1 MESSKALR
9 PIEQRT
15 VLFYGDELTAV
26 LMDDTHVYAS
36 IKNMCDAL
44 GLNPRGQSQRIDRHT
59 ILSRGKGVCKIHTP
73 GGEQSVVVL
82 RADLVPLWLSGV
94 RTSMVNEDVRPKLE
108 KFQEEAA
115 AVLWA
120 AFQEGRLTADPSFD
134 ELLARGG
141 EAVEA
146 YQMAQAIMKLA
157 RHQILL
163 EARLDTHERDLADYG
178 QRLEQLESQL
188 GDPGRFITNDQAS
201 QISQAVKAVALALG
215 RRSGRNEFGAC
226 YGELYRKFGITSY
239 KMLPQKRFEEAMK
252 FLSDWYQNLTDHQA
266 PF

>member
-1 MESSKALR
+1 
-9 PIEQRT
+9 
-15 VLFYGDELTAV
+15 
-26 LMDDTHVYAS
+26 
-36 IKNMCDAL
+36 
-44 GLNPRGQSQRIDRHT
+44 
-59 ILSRGKGVCKIHTP
+59 
-73 GGEQSVVVL
+73 
-82 RADLVPLWLSGV
+82 
-94 RTSMVNEDVRPKLE
+94 MVNEDVRPKLE